1 MGPRTRAATL
11 TGYTELAAS
20 LGLDPGRLVA
30 SQGMSLADLDAS
42 DRWMPAAPVARLL
55 EMSAQ
60 LSGCPDFGLRLAG
73 LRRLGTLGPLSLV
86 LRDEPTLR
94 AALELL
100 IRYEHTYNEALH
112 LRMSDVG
119 ELTTIAVWLEFGE
132 PAPTGQ
138 ASDLVMGALL
148 GIIRTLVGAA
158 WMPRSVSFAHDA
170 PEDATPYH
178 RLFGPTVRF
187 ADKVTGV
194 VFPTEQ
200 LDTAVVT
207 SDASLRPYT
216 HEFLRRV
223 VSDGAVTATAQ
234 AAEAV
239 EFLLPL
245 GLCSVD
251 EVSRQLGLRARELQ
265 RRLEEEGSSF
275 SAVVDAERKHV
286 AERNL
291 PNSQFSMTDIS
302 QMLGFAAPSA
312 FSRWFSQHFGT
323 SPSAWRSAAR
333 S

>member
-1 MGPRTRAATL
+1 
-11 TGYTELAAS
+11 
-20 LGLDPGRLVA
+20 
-30 SQGMSLADLDAS
+30 MSLADLDAS

-323 SPSAWRSAAR
+323 SPSAWRRAAR